1 MTVLR
6 FDDNRGGLAYPFLPN
21 ELQWQIV
28 SRPFATKMLAQIF
41 QADPPTLRW
50 VKDDK
55 VLDLHVPGTDTE
67 TFLARSGLQL
77 SCTRVAMCCPS
88 GSPV

>member
-28 SRPFATKMLAQIF
+28 SHTFGDEEALTMAERGISTINEMLSLMRTREI
-41 QADPPTLRW
+41 LRQ
-50 VKDDK
+50 
-55 VLDLHVPGTDTE
+55 LE
-67 TFLARSGLQL
+67 ARRRIANDN
-77 SCTRVAMCCPS
+77 T
-88 GSPV
+88 